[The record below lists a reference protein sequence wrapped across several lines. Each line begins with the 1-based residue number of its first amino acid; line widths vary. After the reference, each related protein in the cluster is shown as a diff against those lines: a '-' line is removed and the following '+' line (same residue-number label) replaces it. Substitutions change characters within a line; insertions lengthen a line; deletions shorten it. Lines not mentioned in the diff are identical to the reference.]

1 MWHYGVSW
9 ASRVAKEI
17 AHPTCSATHA
27 QELPAGPV
35 TYLIGTAEVLVN
47 SGAVE
52 FEYTSGT

>member
-1 MWHYGVSW
+1 M
-9 ASRVAKEI
+9 AKEI

-52 FEYTSGT
+52 FECTSGT